1 MKYEVPT
8 KQMKVKINR
17 TSFFFPWKQVI
28 EDITTRTKNVQKCNW
43 TK

>member
-8 KQMKVKINR
+8 KQMKGKINR
-17 TSFFFPWKQVI
+17 TSFFFSVDVI
-28 EDITTRTKNVQKCNW
+28 EDITTRTKNAQKCNW

>member
-17 TSFFFPWKQVI
+17 TSFFFSVEVI
-28 EDITTRTKNVQKCNW
+28 EDIIIRTKNVQKCNW
-43 TK
+43 TN